1 MRGEAR
7 EEFWRSVGTRRT
19 IRGRVESKMVYGYLR
34 RYARSHSVLEKS
46 LGGEFGK

>member
-19 IRGRVESKMVYGYLR
+19 IRGRVESKMVNG